1 MIFVQLLLTSFV
13 MSFLAA
19 WESDFLSHFLIH
31 LALKGSMSYVRPNDS
46 GAERMV
52 FSKQDAC
59 GNLVVDSVPVF
70 FPISAFCQRFLV
82 QMSIGQL
89 HIIPFYLT

>member
-1 MIFVQLLLTSFV
+1 MVFVQLLLTNFV
-13 MSFLAA
+13 MPFLAA
-19 WESDFLSHFLIH
+19 WESNFLSRFLIH
-31 LALKGSMSYVRPNDS
+31 LALKGSMSYVHPNDS
-46 GAERMV
+46 GAECMV
-52 FSKQDAC
+52 FSKQDAR

-89 HIIPFYLT
+89 RIIPFFLT